1 LGKNHPGQW
10 FNLVGKCSKDAARVG
25 IDPARLFFT
34 QRFRTANEIV
44 RAVPITIARL
54 TLGPVQFRDVR
65 ASVNAVA
72 LATPLLGIST
82 LALFKSWKVE
92 NDRLTLTY

>member
-1 LGKNHPGQW
+1 M
-10 FNLVGKCSKDAARVG
+10 
-25 IDPARLFFT
+25 
-34 QRFRTANEIV
+34 
-44 RAVPITIARL
+44 

-72 LATPLLGIST
+72 LSSPLLGIST
-82 LALFKSWKVE
+82 LKLFKSWKVE